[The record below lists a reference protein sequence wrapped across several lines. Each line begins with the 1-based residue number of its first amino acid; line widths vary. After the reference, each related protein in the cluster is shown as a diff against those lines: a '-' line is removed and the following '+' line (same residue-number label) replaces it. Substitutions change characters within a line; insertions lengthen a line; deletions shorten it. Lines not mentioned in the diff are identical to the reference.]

1 MTLAAPVVEAEGL
14 GKRYRATVAVD
25 DFSLRVAPGE
35 VVGLL
40 GPNGAG
46 KSTAVKMLVGLVAAS
61 TGTARLFGQP
71 ATDPEA
77 RRRVGYLPELFRFH
91 EWMTGRQML
100 LFHARLA
107 GMADSVAAAAIP
119 AVLERVGMAHRADER
134 IGAYSKGM
142 TQRIGIAQ
150 ALVADPTLVVL
161 DEPTSALDPVGRG
174 DVRGLIGQ
182 LRAEGRAVILNSHL
196 LGEVERV
203 CDRVVVLDSGRT
215 VFHGPI
221 DELKGGAH
229 RIEVVV
235 DRVDASLLA
244 DLRRFGQLT
253 VEGETVL
260 HIDLPDDAL
269 AADVAEAVV
278 AAGRRLMAL
287 VPMGRTLEEAFS
299 ELVTG
304 GDR

>member
-1 MTLAAPVVEAEGL
+1 M
-14 GKRYRATVAVD
+14 
-25 DFSLRVAPGE
+25 
-35 VVGLL
+35 
-40 GPNGAG
+40 
-46 KSTAVKMLVGLVAAS
+46 
-61 TGTARLFGQP
+61 
-71 ATDPEA
+71 
-77 RRRVGYLPELFRFH
+77 
-91 EWMTGRQML
+91 
-100 LFHARLA
+100 
-107 GMADSVAAAAIP
+107 
-119 AVLERVGMAHRADER
+119 
-134 IGAYSKGM
+134 
-142 TQRIGIAQ
+142 
-150 ALVADPTLVVL
+150 
-161 DEPTSALDPVGRG
+161 
-174 DVRGLIGQ
+174 
-182 LRAEGRAVILNSHL
+182 ILNSHL

-229 RIEVVV
+229 RVEVVV
-235 DRVDASLLA
+235 DRVDASLVA
-244 DLRRFGQLT
+244 DLRRFGRLT

-278 AAGRRLMAL
+278 AAGRRLLAL

>member
-1 MTLAAPVVEAEGL
+1 M
-14 GKRYRATVAVD
+14 
-25 DFSLRVAPGE
+25 
-35 VVGLL
+35 
-40 GPNGAG
+40 
-46 KSTAVKMLVGLVAAS
+46 
-61 TGTARLFGQP
+61 AR
-71 ATDPEA
+71 
-77 RRRVGYLPELFRFH
+77 
-91 EWMTGRQML
+91 
-100 LFHARLA
+100 
-107 GMADSVAAAAIP
+107 
-119 AVLERVGMAHRADER
+119 RADER
-134 IGAYSKGM
+134 IAGYSKGM

-150 ALVADPTLVVL
+150 ALVADPALVVL

-174 DVRGLIGQ
+174 EVRELIAEM
-182 LRAEGRAVILNSHL
+182 RAEGRAVILNSHL

-229 RIEVVV
+229 RVEVVV
-235 DRVDASLLA
+235 DRVDASLVA
-244 DLRRFGQLT
+244 DLRRFGQVT

-278 AAGRRLMAL
+278 AAGRRLLAL